1 MGNQEGVE
9 QAKTRKRMKKR
20 KRMGKRGFVFLKS
33 IFLLNIHQK
42 YEKSNPRF
50 TFHLN
55 LLSWG

>member
-33 IFLLNIHQK
+33 IFLLKPINLNIHQK
-42 YEKSNPRF
+42 YEKSNPRV
-50 TFHLN
+50 HI
-55 LLSWG
+55 SI